1 MTDFLD
7 DLTDSIIDHYRRS
20 LRRVL
25 RDAPQNVQL
34 SQQE

>member
-20 LRRVL
+20 LRVL
-25 RDAPQNVQL
+25 RDAPENVQL